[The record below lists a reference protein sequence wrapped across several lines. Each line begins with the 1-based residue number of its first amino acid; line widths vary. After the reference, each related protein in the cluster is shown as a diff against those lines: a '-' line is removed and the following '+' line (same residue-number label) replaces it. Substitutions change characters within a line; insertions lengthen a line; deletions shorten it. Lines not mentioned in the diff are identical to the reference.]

1 MFLYPIS
8 FAVWIL
14 RTSIDGMHSDLSSKT
29 GNDAISMGNFIL
41 QHRITKVRGY
51 IYEGITGYI
60 STPKGKGPRVFNLFY
75 NVVIGT
81 LTRHDNIVGNPMK
94 DCIKPYLG
102 Y

>member
-8 FAVWIL
+8 FAIWIL
-14 RTSIDGMHSDLSSKT
+14 RTSLDGMHSDLSSKT

-60 STPKGKGPRVFNLFY
+60 IHTKGQ
-75 NVVIGT
+75 GT
-81 LTRHDNIVGNPMK
+81 T
-94 DCIKPYLG
+94 YF
-102 Y
+102 